1 MFGTFFCNY
10 LERKGA
16 ITAEQRNIILNQL
29 KKSALKLGFLAI
41 SEKMLTIVQ
50 AAEINALQAQQDK
63 RFGELAIEKGYL
75 TEKQLEKLLTLQG
88 DPYFH
93 FLQVVTEEEIMT
105 EEEVEAKFYELRKDF
120 GFSEK
125 EFADLRSGDV
135 EKLINMFIST
145 GLSNYDAYISLAIRN
160 VIRFIDRQIYISG
173 ISKTF
178 EYEAKHLSY
187 QRITGEHEMFLG
199 LAAEGEE
206 LTAIAGPYAKDEF
219 ETTDADAYDAVC
231 EFINCINGLFASN
244 LSVNNVYVDML
255 PPGFGGDLRIEADN
269 GFYVVTLYIRDKKVE
284 LIAAI
289 NSNLKID

>member
-16 ITAEQRNIILNQL
+16 ITAEQRGVILNQL

-41 SEKMLTIVQ
+41 SEKMITIVQ

-75 TEKQLEKLLTLQG
+75 TERQLEKLLALQG

-105 EEEVEAKFYELRKDF
+105 EEEVEARFYELRRDF

-125 EFADLRSGDV
+125 EFADLRSGDL
-135 EKLINMFIST
+135 EKLINLFIST
-145 GLSNYDAYISLAIRN
+145 GVSNYDAYISLAIRN
-160 VIRFIDRQIYISG
+160 IIRFIDRQIYISG

-178 EYEAKHLSY
+178 EYEAKNISSPHN
-187 QRITGEHEMFLG
+187 I
-199 LAAEGEE
+199 
-206 LTAIAGPYAKDEF
+206 
-219 ETTDADAYDAVC
+219 
-231 EFINCINGLFASN
+231 
-244 LSVNNVYVDML
+244 
-255 PPGFGGDLRIEADN
+255 
-269 GFYVVTLYIRDKKVE
+269 KK
-284 LIAAI
+284 LL
-289 NSNLKID
+289 NLKDSIESAIDALAVNASTIGARSSIIANTKKKGR